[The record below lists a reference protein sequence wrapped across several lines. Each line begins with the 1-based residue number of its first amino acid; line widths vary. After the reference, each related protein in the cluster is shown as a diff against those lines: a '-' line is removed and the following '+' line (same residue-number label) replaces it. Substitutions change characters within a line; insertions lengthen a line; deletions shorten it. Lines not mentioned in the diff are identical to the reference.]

1 MCFEFLYLYIPSG
14 PATIMHQ
21 NFASSIFAT
30 LIVKLA
36 KISIPTVLKWRWL
49 ARLYCSWARWWTRW
63 SWEPKG
69 PTSWRATPPRWEHIL
84 NILHCKFFT
93 TSTEFDKTISDSIP
107 DYTDHKKR
115 HWFWKSAFDSYFWPL
130 NKSYEKI
137 NAISVISAIRASI
150 RNVFQQ
156 IL

>member
-49 ARLYCSWARWWTRW
+49 ARLNSWTRWRTWW

-69 PTSWRATPPRWEHIL
+69 PPRFEHIL

-93 TSTEFDKTISDSIP
+93 VSMEFYKNISDSSP
-107 DYTDHKKR
+107 DYTDHKKDIGFEN
-115 HWFWKSAFDSYFWPL
+115 FWSLK
-130 NKSYEKI
+130 KSYVKI
-137 NAISVISAIRASI
+137 NAIFVISAIRGLFKI
-150 RNVFQQ
+150 FFN
-156 IL
+156 